1 MSFEREVPLY
11 GFTSIGIG
19 GRASFFLRARDKEVL
34 KEGIEFS
41 RSKDVPLFILG
52 GGSNTVLGDVRG
64 LVIRVEEFFPLEVF
78 NGSKEVKIKVSG
90 GTPLKEVIGLAVR
103 ENLDGIF
110 RLAGFPATVGGAVA
124 MNAGAFGVEI
134 ADFIDEVEFVDWEG
148 KVHRAK
154 RDELTFGYRKS
165 PFPEIGV
172 VTEVLLKLRRADKNV
187 KEEFGIIR
195 ERRKSSQPINK
206 KTSGS
211 TFKNPSGGKAGRLLE
226 MAGMKG
232 YRIGNVC
239 FSDLHANFMI
249 NLGGATLSEVR
260 DLIETAREKVKEST
274 GYLLEE
280 EVRLIEDSGSDGWK
294 VL

>member
-1 MSFEREVPLY
+1 MEFERDVAL
-11 GFTSIGIG
+11 GSFTSIGIG
-19 GRASFFLRARDKEVL
+19 GKARLFLKARDKKGL

-41 RSKDVPLFILG
+41 RSEDIPLFILG

-64 LVIRVEEFFPLEVF
+64 LVIRMDEFFPLEVL
-78 NGSKEVKIKVSG
+78 NGSQEVKIRVSG

-134 ADFIDEVEFVDWEG
+134 ADFIEEVEFVDWEG
-148 KVHRAK
+148 NVHRAK
-154 RDELTFGYRKS
+154 REDLTFGYRNS
-165 PFPEIGV
+165 PFPKIGV
-172 VTEVLLKLRRADKNV
+172 VTEVLLRLRCAEKNV

-195 ERRKSSQPINK
+195 EKRRRSQPINK

-211 TFKNPSGGKAGRLLE
+211 TFKNPSGEKAGRLLE

-232 YRIGNVC
+232 YRVGNVC

-249 NLGGATLSEVR
+249 NLGGATISDVR
-260 DLIETAREKVKEST
+260 DLIETAREKVRDST

-280 EVRLIEDSGSDGWK
+280 EVRLIEDSGSEGWK